1 MAMTSA
7 AGRSLLAG
15 SLLEEEVSQEE
26 RLVCRACFAQPNA
39 VYRDAALVSAR
50 CLVSQGCLPGFA
62 QRRDMEAVKAERAY
76 LLEQLA
82 QVKLDPGKAGDDLQ
96 QEDIQFLHREL
107 DIKKAKLNE
116 LHEVRYW
123 ASLLLD
129 LACTK
134 CYACY
139 IDSTRSAW
147 SRAEAATICN
157 NCIRSV
163 EVVI

>member
-26 RLVCRACFAQPNA
+26 RLVRRACFAQPNA
-39 VYRDAALVSAR
+39 VTVDAVLRLAT
-50 CLVSQGCLPGFA
+50 CLGSHGCLPGVA
-62 QRRDMEAVKAERAY
+62 QRRDVEAVKAERAH

-96 QEDIQFLHREL
+96 QEDIQFLRREL

-116 LHEVRYW
+116 LHEVRCW
-123 ASLLLD
+123 ASLLSLD
-129 LACTK
+129 
-134 CYACY
+134 
-139 IDSTRSAW
+139 
-147 SRAEAATICN
+147 
-157 NCIRSV
+157 
-163 EVVI
+163 